1 MRLSA
6 MSRRALHPRAAAASF
21 VGMKHASAFSLAALV
36 AASLAA
42 CSQPAPPADN
52 APEIGGEPLATRA
65 VMIGTEGPSLPAC
78 SSISRVKDGGTDV
91 YWAPDETRAVKAK
104 LAGGA
109 RVSLCEAAEND
120 AWFGVV
126 FAAPGTDPDM
136 CGVGKSVPNAREYQ
150 GPCRWGWIR
159 GGTVQLGG

>member
-1 MRLSA
+1 LVL
-6 MSRRALHPRAAAASF
+6 SRRALRGRAAAASF
-21 VGMKHASAFSLAALV
+21 LSMKQRSTLPLAALLTL
-36 AASLAA
+36 ALAA
-42 CSQPAPPADN
+42 CSQPAPPPEN
-52 APEIGGEPLATRA
+52 APEVSGEPLATRA

-78 SSISRVKDGGTDV
+78 SSISRVKAGGTDV
-91 YWAPDETRAVKAK
+91 FWAPGETRAIKAK

-109 RVSLCEAAEND
+109 RLSLCEATDDD

-136 CGVGKSVPNAREYQ
+136 CGVGRSVANAREYQ

-159 GGTVQLGG
+159 GGTVELGG

>member
-1 MRLSA
+1 MTE
-6 MSRRALHPRAAAASF
+6 PRW
-21 VGMKHASAFSLAALV
+21 VTRKLV
-36 AASLAA
+36 EYMHDCIL
-42 CSQPAPPADN
+42 
-52 APEIGGEPLATRA
+52 E
-65 VMIGTEGPSLPAC
+65 
-78 SSISRVKDGGTDV
+78 
-91 YWAPDETRAVKAK
+91 

>member
-1 MRLSA
+1 MRG
-6 MSRRALHPRAAAASF
+6 RAAAASF
-21 VGMKHASAFSLAALV
+21 ALMKQRLNLPLAALV
-36 AASLAA
+36 TLALGA
-42 CSQPAPPADN
+42 CSQPAPPAEN
-52 APEIGGEPLATRA
+52 APAVAGEPLATRA

-78 SSISRVKDGGTDV
+78 SSISRVKPGGTDV
-91 YWAPDETRAVKAK
+91 FWAPGETRAVKAK

-109 RVSLCEAAEND
+109 NVSLCEAAEND

-136 CGVGKSVPNAREYQ
+136 CGVGKSVRNAREYQ

>member
-6 MSRRALHPRAAAASF
+6 LSRRTLRARVAAASF
-21 VGMKHASAFSLAALV
+21 VGMKQGLVFPAATILAA
-36 AASLAA
+36 ALAA

-52 APEIGGEPLATRA
+52 APALAGEPLATRA

-78 SSISRVKDGGTDV
+78 SSISRVKAGGTDV
-91 YWAPDETRAVKAK
+91 YWAPNETRAVKAK

-109 RVSLCEAAEND
+109 KVSLCEAAEND

-136 CGVGKSVPNAREYQ
+136 CGVGKSVSNTREYQ
-150 GPCRWGWIR
+150 GPCRWGWIK

>member
-1 MRLSA
+1 
-6 MSRRALHPRAAAASF
+6 
-21 VGMKHASAFSLAALV
+21 MKQRSPLPLV
-36 AASLAA
+36 AALTLALGA
-42 CSQPAPPADN
+42 CSQPAPPAEN
-52 APEIGGEPLATRA
+52 APAVAGEPLATRA

-78 SSISRVKDGGTDV
+78 SSISRVKPGGTDV
-91 YWAPDETRAVKAK
+91 FWAPGETRAVKAK

-109 RVSLCEAAEND
+109 NVSLCEAAEND

-136 CGVGKSVPNAREYQ
+136 CGVGKSVANAREYQ